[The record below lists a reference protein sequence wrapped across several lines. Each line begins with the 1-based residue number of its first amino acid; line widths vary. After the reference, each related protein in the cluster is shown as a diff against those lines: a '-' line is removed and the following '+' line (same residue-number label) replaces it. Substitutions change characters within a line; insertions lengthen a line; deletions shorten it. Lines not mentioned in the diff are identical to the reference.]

1 MISTDLYDK
10 LNQIGYEKTMKTL
23 TSFTAPE
30 KSKFMFQ
37 NTLQGPVLWIVSD
50 EGKQKLFRFRGKTIR
65 DKDKKFKHMKYYLEE
80 V

>member
-23 TSFTAPE
+23 TTFTAPE

>member
-1 MISTDLYDK
+1 
-10 LNQIGYEKTMKTL
+10 MKTL
-23 TSFTAPE
+23 TTFTAPE

-50 EGKQKLFRFRGKTIR
+50 EGKQKLFRFRGKKIR
-65 DKDKKFKHMKYYLEE
+65 DKDKNFSHMKYYLEE

>member
-1 MISTDLYDK
+1 
-10 LNQIGYEKTMKTL
+10 MKTL
-23 TSFTAPE
+23 TTFTTPE

-37 NTLQGPVLWIVSD
+37 NTLQGPVLWVVSD